1 MKWNKIIIIAVL
13 FTGGAFAN
21 AKIDRSNDINDFDN
35 DNVTIH
41 KLGIEAEIKK
51 AKIQKENMETA
62 LKNAIVENTTSEKI
76 TKNKSNS
83 DLLESM
89 YELKLKKMLHD
100 IKTGKTML
108 EEIPEGFLKKK
119 IQSLLL
125 MDQNQM
131 QILLNKLEKQKQELK
146 DLQAEMD
153 LQLEGFEATTATYE
167 ETIQR
172 LREMNSKLNIKIK
185 KTRLDLSHQLQS
197 CKKRAEGDKVVKFDE
212 SRLEEDADRNLEIN
226 NVKINNYIVMGDY
239 VNVSVDFSFFISDT
253 TGEQTP
259 VVTWIEGVKVS
270 PSRKILIPDYGI
282 VRIIAEDGALNF
294 YNGIK
299 LLRSEEYK

>member
-1 MKWNKIIIIAVL
+1 
-13 FTGGAFAN
+13 
-21 AKIDRSNDINDFDN
+21 
-35 DNVTIH
+35 
-41 KLGIEAEIKK
+41 
-51 AKIQKENMETA
+51 
-62 LKNAIVENTTSEKI
+62 
-76 TKNKSNS
+76 
-83 DLLESM
+83 
-89 YELKLKKMLHD
+89 
-100 IKTGKTML
+100 
-108 EEIPEGFLKKK
+108 
-119 IQSLLL
+119 
-125 MDQNQM
+125 
-131 QILLNKLEKQKQELK
+131 
-146 DLQAEMD
+146 
-153 LQLEGFEATTATYE
+153 
-167 ETIQR
+167 
-172 LREMNSKLNIKIK
+172 MNSKLNIKIK

-197 CKKRAEGDKVVKFDE
+197 CKKRADGDKLVKFDE